1 MAVVQAVLLSGSET
15 WVLTPRFEKVLAG
28 FHHRVARQMAR
39 MVPRHQ
45 PDSTWVYPPIGA
57 ALSMVGLEYIG
68 VYINRHQNAVA
79 QYTATYPIMDLWL
92 AAERNP
98 GMRLSKQWWEHPVL
112 DILGIRAG
120 REAAEGGGA
129 TGAEES
135 EAEGEVYLGRGR

>member
-98 GMRLSKQWWEHPVL
+98 GMRLSRRWWEQPTL
-112 DILGIRAG
+112 DIMGIRERQVDTEE
-120 REAAEGGGA
+120 REETGLGELESDSEGD
-129 TGAEES
+129 
-135 EAEGEVYLGRGR
+135 